1 MCWKVQW
8 NSVCDLSCECRQKIF
23 LSLFVILFHY
33 RRQLT
38 VHWMRDAIPLRIG
51 SGKKRQPCHSMEPIT
66 DGLGQPHI
74 NDVLRQDCR
83 KSALA
88 TSAEMKWN
96 EKKKKKNVHKY
107 FLSPGVYI
115 ILSNGAVA
123 GISSAQPSI
132 RVLQV
137 LKIPIRIST
146 LCADHLLS
154 FSFSSNS
161 LQFFF
166 SSSRCLV
173 CSVCWLF
180 DVIINWKNAEAR
192 WCIRRVAFVLLFFL
206 LLFMLMVSK
215 MNVVA
220 LKLRRAMI

>member
-1 MCWKVQW
+1 MEFRMWFVLWMPAKDF
-8 NSVCDLSCECRQKIF
+8 S
-23 LSLFVILFHY
+23 LSLFVISFHS

-137 LKIPIRIST
+137 LKIPFRIST
-146 LCADHLLS
+146 LRADHLLS

-161 LQFFF
+161 LQLCFFFFALSRLQCVLIVWCHNKLEKCRGQMMYSTRCFRFAFF
-166 SSSRCLV
+166 SSFIYV
-173 CSVCWLF
+173 
-180 DVIINWKNAEAR
+180 NGE
-192 WCIRRVAFVLLFFL
+192 
-206 LLFMLMVSK
+206 
-215 MNVVA
+215 
-220 LKLRRAMI
+220 